1 MAWRSLQWDNFYSC
15 LLWSSS
21 LCSLLTFK
29 DRHIR
34 CWNGRIQV
42 TSWEVCD
49 HQKHWNALHLFLNWK
64 LTWTTML
71 YLPTTCSCSKGSFF
85 LFLKFFLNT
94 EKAGEYHAHFS
105 TPRYVYLP
113 LPHVPSSVWAKLQAW
128 FWVSWH
134 PSSYGKHLS
143 GLGSCLTLLAS
154 FNMILYLPFVAYY
167 SLIHWERAVC
177 AFNKSQILAALLS

>member
-29 DRHIR
+29 DRQIC

-85 LFLKFFLNT
+85 LFLNFFWNT

-105 TPRYVYLP
+105 TPRYGYLP

-154 FNMILYLPFVAYY
+154 FNMILDLPFVAYY
-167 SLIHWERAVC
+167 SLIHWERAIC

>member
-85 LFLKFFLNT
+85 LFLNFFFWTLKKL
-94 EKAGEYHAHFS
+94 ESIMHISPLLGMCICPFHMS
-105 TPRYVYLP
+105 LP
-113 LPHVPSSVWAKLQAW
+113 QSEQSSR
-128 FWVSWH
+128 
-134 PSSYGKHLS
+134 
-143 GLGSCLTLLAS
+143 LGSEFLGIPAPMGSTSLGWALAW
-154 FNMILYLPFVAYY
+154 L
-167 SLIHWERAVC
+167 C
-177 AFNKSQILAALLS
+177 